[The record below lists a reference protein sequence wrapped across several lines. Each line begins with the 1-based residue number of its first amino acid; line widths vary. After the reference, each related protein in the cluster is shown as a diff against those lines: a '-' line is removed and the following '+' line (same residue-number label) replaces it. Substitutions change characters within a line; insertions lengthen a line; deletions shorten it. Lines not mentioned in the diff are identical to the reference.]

1 MLSELE
7 EKGYINDN
15 LYMQQKI
22 EKMQFSLS
30 GKGNIRRTL
39 INKGISA
46 EDVDEALSGLDD
58 EEERLR
64 ALKMA
69 EKLMAT
75 IKDKSRK
82 MKKQTIVQ
90 KLVSLGF
97 DSDIAR
103 STSERLNFEEE
114 DDSEAVH
121 TAAS

>member
-1 MLSELE
+1 
-7 EKGYINDN
+7 
-15 LYMQQKI
+15 
-22 EKMQFSLS
+22 MQFSLS

-58 EEERLR
+58 EEEERLR

-103 STSERLNFEEE
+103 STRALEF
-114 DDSEAVH
+114 
-121 TAAS
+121 